1 MKGIVKRY
9 YAVIE
14 VYDAKTDEFVGCYL
28 GVSNAASAVGCNASN
43 VSKCLKGERKTA
55 GGHKFKYADEG
66 ITVTVNSD
74 GTVIG
79 GERYDERCT
88 KL

>member
-1 MKGIVKRY
+1 MKEVVKRY

-14 VYDAKTDEFVGCYL
+14 VYDAKTDKFVGRYI
-28 GVSNAASAVGCNASN
+28 GVSNAARAVGCNASN
-43 VSKCLKGERKTA
+43 VSKCLRGERKTA

-74 GTVIG
+74 GTVRG
-79 GERYDERCT
+79 DERYDERY
-88 KL
+88 